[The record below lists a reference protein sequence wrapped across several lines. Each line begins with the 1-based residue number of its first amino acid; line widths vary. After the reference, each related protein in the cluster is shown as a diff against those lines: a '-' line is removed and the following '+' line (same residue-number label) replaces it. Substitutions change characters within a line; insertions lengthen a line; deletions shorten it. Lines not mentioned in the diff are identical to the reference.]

1 MTDGPSTVPIAPEDL
16 IPDLSES
23 GRAELARLFEVPEDA
38 EQKLQAI
45 RVMHHALARQI
56 CALCPEGEQRDMAIE
71 HLVEASRA
79 AQASLL

>member
-1 MTDGPSTVPIAPEDL
+1 MNEGPTTVPIAPEDL

-23 GRAELARLFEVPEDA
+23 ERAQLARLFEVSEDA

-45 RVMHHALARQI
+45 RLMHHALARQL
-56 CALCPEGEQRDMAIE
+56 CALCPAGEQRDKAIE